1 MIDRAPEI
9 WVANFGFVYVYAS
22 LTKLFLAFLMI
33 FRVEHVKQGPNMAQI
48 LDKTLNYKPSFYPS
62 ILHMNAR

>member
-33 FRVEHVKQGPNMAQI
+33 FRVEHVKQGQNETWKNHQNGTNSRQN
-48 LDKTLNYKPSFYPS
+48 LEL
-62 ILHMNAR
+62 